1 MGPLQLTDLIGHDV
15 NYAVTDS
22 VFQAFGYDP
31 RFQTS
36 FEQLELVQAGHL
48 GRKTGR
54 GFYHYDDNKPLPKA
68 TMAEKVILNNPPP
81 LRLEA
86 IGKVYLSLHNY

>member
-15 NYAVTDS
+15 NYAVTES

-36 FEQLELVQAGHL
+36 LMQLELVQAGHL
-48 GRKTGR
+48 GRKSKQ
-54 GFYHYDDNKPLPKA
+54 GFYHYDDNKPQPLPLV
-68 TMAEKVILNNPPP
+68 AEKFTLTS
-81 LRLEA
+81 LKHKSSWRLA
-86 IGKVYLSLHNY
+86 DIS